1 MFKLFNLRRNFFQR
15 TGRRSTLTQSPLE
28 LETTHMALSRSK
40 RVGLSIHLNS
50 FISAVQL
57 VVPVVFLPIGDVTF
71 RVNIMIKHSL
81 PS

>member
-1 MFKLFNLRRNFFQR
+1 
-15 TGRRSTLTQSPLE
+15 
-28 LETTHMALSRSK
+28 MALSRSK

-57 VVPVVFLPIGDVTF
+57 AVPVVFHPIGDVTF
-71 RVNIMIKHSL
+71 RVNIMIKHFL